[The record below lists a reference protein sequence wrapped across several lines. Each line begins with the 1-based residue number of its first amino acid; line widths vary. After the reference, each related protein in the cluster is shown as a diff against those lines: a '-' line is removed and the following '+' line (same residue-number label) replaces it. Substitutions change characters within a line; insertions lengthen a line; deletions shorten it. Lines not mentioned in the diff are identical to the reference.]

1 MTAEQFWGILR
12 TILAALG
19 GWIAAKGWVDDA
31 TVQAVIGALGTIFVA
46 VWSVVAKKAPKP
58 SP

>member
-19 GWIAAKGWVDDA
+19 GWVAAKGWVDDA
-31 TVQAVIGALGTIFVA
+31 TVQAVIGAIGTIFVA
-46 VWSVVAKKAPKP
+46 VWSFVAKKAPKP